1 MKKVI
6 LFFVAA
12 VVIIA
17 LIFGGVKFNEA
28 RLEMVS
34 EKASS
39 ALLADSEISQYFEY
53 NVYGTAI
60 DFRGKDSAIIVDLY
74 FKNITSS
81 ELRQMEASEGI
92 AFCKM
97 VNKKTRSVLADL
109 GYTDLRCMYIYIN
122 PSDTFE
128 LIGADTDCF
137 VLYYNP
143 VDHTVEI
150 YTYRNS
156 DFYVV
161 WEEEVSW

>member
-53 NVYGTAI
+53 NDYGTAI
-60 DFRGKDSAIIVDLY
+60 DFRGKDYVDVDLY

-109 GYTDLRCMYIYIN
+109 GYTDLRCMYIRIT

-128 LIGADTDCF
+128 LIGADTDYF
-137 VLYYNP
+137 VLYYDP

-156 DFYVV
+156 GSYVV

>member
-1 MKKVI
+1 
-6 LFFVAA
+6 
-12 VVIIA
+12 
-17 LIFGGVKFNEA
+17 
-28 RLEMVS
+28 MVS

-53 NVYGTAI
+53 SGYGTAI
-60 DFRGKDSAIIVDLY
+60 DFVGEDYAIVDLY

-81 ELRQMEASEGI
+81 ELWQMEPSEGI

-109 GYTDLRCMYIYIN
+109 GYTDLRYTYIRIV

-128 LIGADTDCF
+128 LIGADTDYF
-137 VLYYNP
+137 VLHYDP

-156 DFYVV
+156 GSYVV

>member
-6 LFFVAA
+6 LFLAAA

-17 LIFGGVKFNEA
+17 LIFGGVEFNEA
-28 RLEMVS
+28 RLEMVN

-53 NVYGTAI
+53 IYYGTAI
-60 DFRGKDSAIIVDLY
+60 RFGGKDYAIVDLY

-81 ELRQMEASEGI
+81 ELRQMESSEGI

-109 GYTDLRCMYIYIN
+109 GYTDLIYTDIN
-122 PSDTFE
+122 IAPSDTSE
-128 LIGADTDCF
+128 LIRADTDYF
-137 VLYYNP
+137 VLHYDP
-143 VDHTVEI
+143 VNHTVEI

-156 DFYVV
+156 GSYVV